1 VKTPLREWLGGL
13 LARLLLVAAIAAL
26 AMVLFAR
33 QGPAAP
39 SPPAASPDAGAS
51 TVAPTGR

>member
-1 VKTPLREWLGGL
+1 MKTPLREWLGGL